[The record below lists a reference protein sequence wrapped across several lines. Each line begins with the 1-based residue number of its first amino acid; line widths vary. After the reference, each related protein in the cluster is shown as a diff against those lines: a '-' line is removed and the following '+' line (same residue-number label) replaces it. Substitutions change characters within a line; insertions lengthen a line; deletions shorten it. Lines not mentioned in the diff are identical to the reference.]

1 MAPAGNDLCRPHA
14 RRGMGP
20 LSHMRLYLANES
32 GISNCLGAATGKKPC
47 LVARGS
53 GANAS
58 PLQAGGSVY
67 ASSETGTMIVFTAA
81 DRLLLVAHNE
91 IKKQCPTS
99 PVACSGRLYRCTA
112 GSLNCIGQGE

>member
-1 MAPAGNDLCRPHA
+1 
-14 RRGMGP
+14 MGP

-67 ASSETGTMIVFTAA
+67 ASSETGTMIVFSAA
-81 DRLLLVAHNE
+81 DRLLLVARNE
-91 IKKQCPTS
+91 IKKGMPDQPGCLRWAALPLH
-99 PVACSGRLYRCTA
+99 CRESGRHLA
-112 GSLNCIGQGE
+112 G

>member
-1 MAPAGNDLCRPHA
+1 
-14 RRGMGP
+14 MGP

-32 GISNCLGAATGKKPC
+32 GDSNCLGAATGKKPC
-47 LVARGS
+47 LVASGS

-58 PLQAGGSVY
+58 PPLQAGGSMY

-91 IKKQCPTS
+91 IKKGMPDQPGCLRWAALPLHCRES
-99 PVACSGRLYRCTA
+99 VRHLA
-112 GSLNCIGQGE
+112 G